1 MTAPITTMTNI
12 THQTGIVLFAHGS
25 RDPLWHKPMEAVAAR
40 IVAASAQTPVE
51 CAYLEISTPDL
62 TTATHKLI
70 ALGVNA
76 ITVVPLFLGVGKHA
90 REDLP
95 QLLANLQTNHPEVKF
110 TLQPAV
116 GEDVRLIQLIAN
128 IALERL

>member
-1 MTAPITTMTNI
+1 MTMTS
-12 THQTGIVLFAHGS
+12 TPSSEKSGIILFAHGS
-25 RDPLWHKPMEAVAAR
+25 RDPLWHKPMEAVAAQ
-40 IVAASAQTPVE
+40 IAAAPEQRPVE

-70 ALGVNA
+70 VRGVTA

-95 QLLANLQTNHPEVKF
+95 QLMTNLQTNHPEVRF

-116 GEDVRLIQLIAN
+116 GEDARLIALIAQ
-128 IALERL
+128 IALDK

>member
-1 MTAPITTMTNI
+1 MTG
-12 THQTGIVLFAHGS
+12 THPLHGIVLFAHGS

-40 IVAASAQTPVE
+40 IAMASATIPVE

-62 TTATHKLI
+62 TTATLRLI
-70 ALGVNA
+70 AQGVQA

-95 QLLANLQTNHPEVKF
+95 QLLGNLQANHPDVQF

-128 IALERL
+128 IALENL

>member
-1 MTAPITTMTNI
+1 MTLTMQTTTNV
-12 THQTGIVLFAHGS
+12 TPQNGIVLFAHGS
-25 RDPLWHKPMEAVAAR
+25 RDPLWHKPMEAVASH
-40 IVAASAQTPVE
+40 IAAAAPQTPVE

-70 ALGVNA
+70 ARGVNA

-95 QLLANLQTNHPEVKF
+95 QLLVNLRVNHPDVHF

-116 GEDVRLIQLIAN
+116 GEDIRLIQLIAQ
-128 IALERL
+128 IALEA

>member
-1 MTAPITTMTNI
+1 MTTPMTTLTN
-12 THQTGIVLFAHGS
+12 TPPLAGIVLFAHGS
-25 RDPLWHKPMEAVAAR
+25 RDPQWHKPMEAVAAH
-40 IVAASAQTPVE
+40 IAAASAQTPVE

-62 TTATHKLI
+62 TTATQKLI
-70 ALGVNA
+70 ARGVNA

-95 QLLANLQTNHPEVKF
+95 QLVTNLQSNHPEVQF

-116 GEDVRLIQLIAN
+116 GEDLRLIQLIAN
-128 IALERL
+128 IAMERH

>member
-1 MTAPITTMTNI
+1 MTNM
-12 THQTGIVLFAHGS
+12 TDTRPLGGIVLFAHGS
-25 RDPLWHKPMEAVAAR
+25 RDPQWHKPMEAVAAH
-40 IVAASAQTPVE
+40 IAMASATTPVE

-62 TTATHKLI
+62 TTATLRLI
-70 ALGVNA
+70 AQGVQT

-95 QLLANLQTNHPEVKF
+95 QLLVNLQANHPDVHF

-128 IALERL
+128 IALENL

>member
-1 MTAPITTMTNI
+1 
-12 THQTGIVLFAHGS
+12 
-25 RDPLWHKPMEAVAAR
+25 MEAVAAH
-40 IVAASAQTPVE
+40 IAAASAQTPVE

-62 TTATHKLI
+62 TTATDKLI
-70 ALGVNA
+70 ARGVNT

-95 QLLANLQTNHPEVKF
+95 QLVTNLQNNHPEVRF

-128 IALERL
+128 IAMERL